1 MTHTNTDH
9 LLGEDVTYLGHDR
22 YKNAAKARAHRRSR
36 ARENFGP
43 KPVGKHRRESPRS
56 SDEARSMYARGTT
69 VRPPRAA
76 YPSVFVDAFPVTI
89 RENGHVANRSIH
101 LALSTNQDGTKEL
114 LGLWTAESDAAKY
127 WRAIMTE
134 LKNRGMQDVPM
145 DSVDRDHAVP
155 QRSERRDTDSTVS

>member
-22 YKNAAKARAHRRSR
+22 HKNAGKARAHRRNR
-36 ARENFGP
+36 ARENFEP
-43 KPVGKHRRESPRS
+43 KPVGKHQRETPRF
-56 SDEARSMYARGTT
+56 SDKTRPMYAHGMTN
-69 VRPPRAA
+69 RALRA
-76 YPSVFVDAFPVTI
+76 VYTSVFVDATAVKI

-127 WRAIMTE
+127 WRSIMTE

-145 DSVDRDHAVP
+145 DSVDRNHAIP
-155 QRSERRDTDSTVS
+155 QLSERRDADGTVS